1 MQKNLPKQDCEGD
14 RMDIKISQVLFNDSI
29 VDVAIKND
37 RISRIAP
44 VIAGEFDT
52 IIDGKNKLLIPPF
65 YNSHCHAAMT
75 LLRGIA
81 DNLELMEWLTG
92 YIWPAENNLTAEAV
106 YIGSKLAMLEM
117 IKSGTVFFND
127 MYFFP
132 DETVRAAEEMGVRAS
147 IGMISID
154 TTSPE
159 KLAKYKFDNDRLW
172 EKRHDFS
179 DRITLTLAPHAIYTV
194 HENTLRSIAER
205 SANENLPVHIH
216 LSETAYE
223 VEQCMALHKMSP
235 VQYLDKLGL
244 LCERTVAAHAV
255 HLSDSDIELLAERKV
270 TVSYN
275 PCSNYK
281 LSSGKFRFRAL
292 ADAGVNITF
301 GTDGTA
307 SNDSLSMFD
316 EMKFGALGAKNE
328 CNSPTACSVNEIFKC
343 ATCNAAAAFNINA
356 GVIAEGKKADLLLI
370 DLDTPMM
377 VADHNLL
384 SNIVYAAD
392 SSCVDTVICDG
403 KVLMQNRIVPGEKE
417 IIAHARSAAAG
428 LLKK

>member
-1 MQKNLPKQDCEGD
+1 
-14 RMDIKISQVLFNDSI
+14 
-29 VDVAIKND
+29 
-37 RISRIAP
+37 
-44 VIAGEFDT
+44 
-52 IIDGKNKLLIPPF
+52 
-65 YNSHCHAAMT
+65 
-75 LLRGIA
+75 
-81 DNLELMEWLTG
+81 
-92 YIWPAENNLTAEAV
+92 
-106 YIGSKLAMLEM
+106 
-117 IKSGTVFFND
+117 
-127 MYFFP
+127 
-132 DETVRAAEEMGVRAS
+132 
-147 IGMISID
+147 
-154 TTSPE
+154 
-159 KLAKYKFDNDRLW
+159 
-172 EKRHDFS
+172 
-179 DRITLTLAPHAIYTV
+179 
-194 HENTLRSIAER
+194 
-205 SANENLPVHIH
+205 
-216 LSETAYE
+216 
-223 VEQCMALHKMSP
+223 MALHKMSP

-244 LCERTVAAHAV
+244 LSERTVAAHAV
-255 HLSDSDIELLAERKV
+255 HLSDRDIELLAERKV

-292 ADAGVNITF
+292 AAAGVNITF

-328 CNSPTACSVNEIFKC
+328 YNSPTACSVNEIFKC

-392 SSCVDTVICDG
+392 SSCVDTVICNG

-417 IIAHARSAAAG
+417 IIAQARSAAAG
-428 LLKK
+428 LLK